1 MGRIVYHFRDMSP
14 GSALALRV
22 SIIFAVASWLI
33 DAHVAASRAQ
43 SPQQADAR
51 PHERLLFVNPHQY
64 LGGEGLGLPSLTTLF
79 LLARQLAW
87 LVVPYPLSYD
97 WCVLLVWRALYARCR
112 ESWGW
117 GLPEPGVQWA
127 RQQSSRECRMG
138 YRWLW
143 CVLVYVCF
151 VFCEGGDHGRG
162 AVGGLMPFSSLSRCQ
177 VVPLCRTCVIHGR
190 PPVPANFGRR
200 GSLSGPG
207 STLGD
212 AG

>member
-1 MGRIVYHFRDMSP
+1 MTDNPRPPPSFALDAFTGPLGRIVYHFCDMSP

-97 WCVLLVWRALYARCR
+97 WCVLLV
-112 ESWGW
+112 
-117 GLPEPGVQWA
+117 
-127 RQQSSRECRMG
+127 
-138 YRWLW
+138 
-143 CVLVYVCF
+143 
-151 VFCEGGDHGRG
+151 
-162 AVGGLMPFSSLSRCQ
+162 
-177 VVPLCRTCVIHGR
+177 
-190 PPVPANFGRR
+190 
-200 GSLSGPG
+200 
-207 STLGD
+207 
-212 AG
+212 